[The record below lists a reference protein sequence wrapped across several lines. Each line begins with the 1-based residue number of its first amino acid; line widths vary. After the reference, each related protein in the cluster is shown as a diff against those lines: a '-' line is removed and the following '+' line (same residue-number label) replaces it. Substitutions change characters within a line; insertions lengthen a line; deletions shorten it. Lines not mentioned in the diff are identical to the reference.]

1 MRTLKLQ
8 RNMQRAD
15 ILTSG
20 AIIAMLAFSF
30 FGIQSAYAAITNQ
43 LDFGD
48 RGEDVTELQTYFSTT
63 PVIYPER
70 LVTGYFGP
78 LTQAAVR
85 RYQTAHGIVSQGT
98 PVTTGYGRVG
108 PRTMASINAQ
118 LAGIDES
125 APLITGI
132 NISSGSTGAS
142 IGWTTNESARGKVY
156 YDTSPIRVSNI
167 YDVTGVFSGEP
178 VVSGILAQYDGLE
191 RFAQA
196 VNITGL
202 SPNTTYYYL
211 VVALDARNNVSVS
224 LPSSFRTNQ

>member
-85 RYQTAHGIVSQGT
+85 RYQTAYGIVSQGT

-118 LAGIDES
+118 LTGRDES
-125 APLITGI
+125 APLISSI
-132 NISSGSTGAS
+132 NVSTGSTSAS
-142 IGWTTNESARGKVY
+142 VGWMTSEGARGKVY

-167 YDVTGVFSGEP
+167 FDVNGVFSGEP
-178 VVSGILAQYDGLE
+178 TVSGILAQYDGVE
-191 RFAQA
+191 RSAQA

-211 VVALDARNNVSVS
+211 IVVLDSSNNVSVS
-224 LPSSFRTNQ
+224 LPASFRTNQ